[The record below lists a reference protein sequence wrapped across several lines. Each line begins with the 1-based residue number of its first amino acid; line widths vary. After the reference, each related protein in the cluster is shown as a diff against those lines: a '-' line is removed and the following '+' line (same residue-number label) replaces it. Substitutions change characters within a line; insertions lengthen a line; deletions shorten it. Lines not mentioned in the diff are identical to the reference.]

1 MKKLHKNWIT
11 EKHLDFEYKKY
22 ILLAYLESVSKSFS
36 QSMLYPYFSDLKEH
50 YNDLTNLQDCMDA
63 IFDGCQKNIAGFDFE
78 QMAVLYNKTPKR
90 KWIDDLDK
98 ILEFSLSK
106 ITTSLKDGETI
117 FDFLQSHIHV
127 RTVGIAPLNNN
138 EGYMFLTNVQKNT
151 VMVYSYVITI
161 FDKPDVHQKKMY
173 TQYLVSYNNNLRN
186 TNESIKRDLIK
197 GNKDLPNPATY
208 SIETDIS
215 IPVNETMLPIAKQL
229 IGKHISETS
238 IN

>member
-22 ILLAYLESVSKSFS
+22 VLLAYLKNVSKSFS

-63 IFDGCQKNIAGFDFE
+63 VFDGCQKTIAGFDFE
-78 QMAVLYNKTPKR
+78 QMAVLYNQDSKKR
-90 KWIDDLDK
+90 WVEDLDK

-117 FDFLQSHIHV
+117 FDFLQSHIQV

-138 EGYMFLTNVQKNT
+138 EGYLFLTNMQKNT
-151 VMVYSYVITI
+151 VMVYSYIITI
-161 FDKPDVHQKKMY
+161 FDKPDVHQRKM
-173 TQYLVSYNNNLRN
+173 
-186 TNESIKRDLIK
+186 K

-208 SIETDIS
+208 SIEADIS
-215 IPVNETMLPIAKQL
+215 IPINETMLPMAKQL